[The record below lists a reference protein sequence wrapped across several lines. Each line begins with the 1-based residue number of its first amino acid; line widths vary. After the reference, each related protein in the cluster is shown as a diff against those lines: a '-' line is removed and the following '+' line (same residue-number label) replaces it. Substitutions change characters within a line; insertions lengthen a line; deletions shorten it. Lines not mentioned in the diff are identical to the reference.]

1 MKKNT
6 YSLILQQVVV
16 PNSTNAIV
24 LMAVAMLLPYFGKRL
39 AEPSYLGQSFCGTLL
54 IASSTLLSEM
64 VVSKAAIRIRTIDPV
79 IETIFRS
86 TFIILQF
93 WLLTI
98 C

>member
-16 PNSTNAIV
+16 RNSMNAIV

-54 IASSTLLSEM
+54 IAASTLLSEM

-93 WLLTI
+93 
-98 C
+98 